1 MNVVLVTGG
10 ARSGKSS
17 YAEARA
23 RALAGERV
31 SYIATASASDDD
43 MRARIAKHRGGRPPE
58 WETLEAPIDA
68 GAAIRSARHDVVILE
83 CITMLAAG
91 AIGRSAGMTRDSV
104 DAATDAVI
112 AAVLHA
118 ARSRDGMLLAVTNE
132 VGMSIHPPTA
142 LGLWFQD
149 ALGRANQHLAA
160 HAREVVLMVSG
171 VPVIIKG
178 GHP

>member
-17 YAEARA
+17 YVEARA
-23 RALAGERV
+23 RGLAGERV
-31 SYIATASASDDD
+31 SYIATAVASDDD
-43 MRARIAKHRGGRPPE
+43 MRARIAKHRASRPHE
-58 WETLEAPIDA
+58 WETLEAPLDV
-68 GAAIRSARHDVVILE
+68 GSAIRSARHDVVILD

-91 AIGRSAGMTRDSV
+91 AIGRSSGKSRDSV
-104 DAATDAVI
+104 DAATDAAI

-118 ARSRDGMLLAVTNE
+118 TVSRDGMLLAVTNE
-132 VGMSIHPPTA
+132 VGMSVHPPTA

-160 HAREVVLMVSG
+160 HAKEVVLMVSG
-171 VPVIIKG
+171 VPLIIKG
-178 GHP
+178 P